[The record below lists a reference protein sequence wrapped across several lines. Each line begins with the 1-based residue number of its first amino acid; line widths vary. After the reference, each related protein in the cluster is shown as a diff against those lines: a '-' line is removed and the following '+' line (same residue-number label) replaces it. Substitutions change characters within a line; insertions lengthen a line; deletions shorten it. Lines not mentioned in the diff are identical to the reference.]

1 MKTTLSIFCILLCF
15 ISRSQSPSIDSIV
28 TRASLEFT
36 ISALANDSMKGRF
49 TAMPETKKAANF
61 IAARFETAGLHALAG
76 NDKFFDYYPLKFQK
90 NNETSLVNA
99 INVLGAIPGI
109 ESPDT
114 VVIFCAHYDHI
125 GVKNMVLKNE
135 KDSVYNGANDNA
147 SGVALLIELAKYY
160 AAIRINRYTL
170 VFIAFSGEELGLLG
184 SAYTASHMDQSIVHA
199 VINFDMV
206 GRPIDKWNK
215 SCMVIVEDENT
226 LKPLLKKL
234 NDQVIPQKR
243 FFMGDM
249 FPFESFFTR
258 SDHYSFKKVKN
269 RIFFT
274 TSASTDTY
282 YHTVDD
288 EFNTIDFDF
297 LLTTTKNIAT
307 ACKVFLK

>member
-1 MKTTLSIFCILLCF
+1 MLLCF
-15 ISRSQSPSIDSIV
+15 TSRSQSISIDSII

-49 TAMPETKKAANF
+49 TAMPETKNAANF
-61 IAARFETAGLHALAG
+61 IASRFETAGLHTLAG

-90 NNETSLVNA
+90 NSETTLVNA

-109 ESPDT
+109 ECPDT
-114 VVIFCAHYDHI
+114 VVIFCAHYDHL

-147 SGVALLIELAKYY
+147 SGLALLIELAKYY

-184 SAYTASHMDQSIVHA
+184 SAYTASHMDQSFVHA

-215 SCMVIVEDENT
+215 RCMVIVEDENT
-226 LKPLLKKL
+226 LNPLLKKL
-234 NDQVIPQKR
+234 NDQIIPQKR
-243 FFMGDM
+243 FFIGDM
-249 FPFESFFTR
+249 FPIESFFTR

-274 TSASTDTY
+274 TGASDDKY

-288 EFNTIDFDF
+288 EFNTIDFEF
-297 LLTTTKNIAT
+297 LLLNTKNIALG
-307 ACKVFLK
+307 CKMFLQ